1 MTLTVNEIR
10 EATFTETDLL
20 SAIRQSAQSPF
31 LVDSSG
37 MDSNSE
43 FTHNGELF
51 PPSVT
56 TVPGALNFTQKYL
69 QYLECC
75 SINEYEAG
83 LLGQPEPTP
92 CNDIN
97 LSIYKNQCP

>member
-1 MTLTVNEIR
+1 MTLTVNEIG
-10 EATFTETDLL
+10 EAIFTEADAL

-31 LVDSSG
+31 RVDSSG
-37 MDSNSE
+37 SDSGSE
-43 FTHNGELF
+43 FTHNGDLF